1 MRQKW
6 WFHVEKIIKDG
17 CHGVAIFGST
27 GAGQLISRYE
37 KEKLIEEIN
46 NYHLINS
53 LVKLYENNIIEK
65 PQHWEISLQLSMC
78 MSKVNKLINNQNFT
92 MDTYKKLLDI
102 AGLREHIQA
111 LIEIEY
117 KKIK

>member
-1 MRQKW
+1 M
-6 WFHVEKIIKDG
+6 E
-17 CHGVAIFGST
+17 
-27 GAGQLISRYE
+27 
-37 KEKLIEEIN
+37 EKLIEIAIYKAGN
-46 NYHLINS
+46 
-53 LVKLYENNIIEK
+53 KR
-65 PQHWEISLQLSMC
+65 QLGIALGYPEEYAGQR
-78 MSKVNKLINNQNFT
+78 VNKLINNQNFT